1 MRSKKAITADSE
13 EYSKMTVKIDKRI
26 VDYKVVDQDKEAAE
40 QSAALAAVPATEE
53 SNVVQ
58 MHEAFQR
65 PDRLVGSTYN
75 VKPPL
80 SEHAMDITEND
91 VIHTEGTE
99 HESRR
104 PCEGFINS
112 KNMEHFQ
119 WVVALTRLIS
129 AVFRKGGDATFLVEE
144 LKAVFDPKG
153 GYFKK
158 GGVFMPSIVAEI
170 GHAIEDHMKHIGLIN
185 SDLDEHQQQYL
196 DNKRREMKAL
206 AESGAA
212 DGNDE
217 DNPFPPSASLCM
229 KCHTKAVMLI
239 DGCMTCL
246 SCADSKCG

>member
-1 MRSKKAITADSE
+1 
-13 EYSKMTVKIDKRI
+13 MTVKIDKRI
-26 VDYKVVDQDKEAAE
+26 VDYRVLDKGQE
-40 QSAALAAVPATEE
+40 SAAATAEEADAKTEE

-65 PDRLVGSTYN
+65 PDRLVGSTYK
-75 VKPPL
+75 VKTPQ
-80 SEHAMDITEND
+80 SEHAMYITIND
-91 VIHTEGTE
+91 VILNEGTE

-104 PCEGFINS
+104 PFEVFINS

-119 WVVALTRLIS
+119 WVVALTRLLS
-129 AVFRKGGDATFLVEE
+129 AVFRKGGDVTFLVEE

-185 SDLDEHQQQYL
+185 TELDEHQQEYL
-196 DNKRREMKAL
+196 DNKRRELNAK
-206 AESGAA
+206 ENGG
-212 DGNDE
+212 DGSDE

-229 KCHTKAVMLI
+229 KCHTKAVVLI

-246 SCADSKCG
+246 NCADSKCG